1 MIRPSLADFAKL
13 SKGGRRVPVMREILA
28 DTDTPVSAFL
38 KIAHGSHAFLLES
51 VESGEKWSR
60 YSILGAD
67 PAAVYFAQDDRVELR
82 RPGKK
87 ASVANGAGDPLA
99 ELEKWL
105 ARQDPVE
112 VEGVPP
118 FWGGAVGF
126 LSYDAVRA
134 FETLPASAPDD
145 LRIPDAVFMLC
156 DTVVVFDNLTLTM
169 KVITSRPGGADPAA
183 TWRECVAEIDTLI
196 AKLEGPLPPPED
208 APRPGRRTGR
218 FTSNFTRDGFRRA
231 VVRAKEHIRAGDA
244 VQIVL
249 AQRFE
254 KKLRC
259 DPFDLYRSLRVI
271 NPSSYMFYLKLGEH
285 RLVGSSPEVLVRVT
299 GDDVELRPI
308 AGTRP
313 RGTTRA
319 EDVALEE
326 ELLRSEKDRAEHVML
341 VDLGR
346 NDLGRVCEFRTV
358 EVSEFMTVER
368 YSHVMHLVSNVVGK
382 RRKGLNSLD
391 VLRAAFPAGTVSG
404 APKVRAMEIIEDL
417 EPARRGTYAGA
428 VGYLSFDG
436 NLDTCIAI
444 RTAYVENDVVRIGS
458 GAGIVAD
465 SDPDS
470 EYKETMN
477 KAKALFAAVEAAES
491 RVREERDRA

>member
-1 MIRPSLADFAKL
+1 MIRPSLAEFMKL
-13 SKGGRRVPVMREILA
+13 SKGKRRVPVMREILA

-38 KIAHGSHAFLLES
+38 KVEHGSHAFLLES

-60 YSILGAD
+60 YSILGA
-67 PAAVYFAQDDRVELR
+67 PSAVYFAQDGRVEMR
-82 RPGKK
+82 RAGRKP
-87 ASVANGAGDPLA
+87 SVTNGAGDPLR

-105 ARQDPVE
+105 ARQEPVE
-112 VEGVPP
+112 VEGLPP

-134 FETLPASAPDD
+134 FEKLPAIAPDP

-169 KVITSRPGGADPAA
+169 KVITSRPGGGDPAA
-183 TWRECVAEIDTLI
+183 TWRECVAEIDAVI
-196 AKLEGPLPPPED
+196 AKLEGPLPVA
-208 APRPGRRTGR
+208 APVPRRARTGGK
-218 FTSNFTRDGFRRA
+218 FKSNFTREGFRQA
-231 VVRAKEHIRAGDA
+231 VLQAKEHIRAGDA

-254 KKLRC
+254 KALGC

-271 NPSSYMFYLKLGEH
+271 NPSSYMFYLKMGEH

-308 AGTRP
+308 AGTRA
-313 RGTTRA
+313 RGSTRA

-346 NDLGRVCEFRTV
+346 NDLGRVCEYRTV

-382 RRKGLNSLD
+382 RRAGLNSLD

-404 APKVRAMEIIEDL
+404 APKVRAMEIIESL

-428 VGYLSFDG
+428 VGYLSFGG

-465 SDPDS
+465 SDPES
-470 EYKETMN
+470 EYRETLN
-477 KAKALFAAVEAAES
+477 KAKALFAAVETAER
-491 RVREERDRA
+491 RVREERGRA

>member
-1 MIRPSLADFAKL
+1 MARALLLFA
-13 SKGGRRVPVMREILA
+13 R
-28 DTDTPVSAFL
+28 
-38 KIAHGSHAFLLES
+38 SHL
-51 VESGEKWSR
+51 
-60 YSILGAD
+60 
-67 PAAVYFAQDDRVELR
+67 
-82 RPGKK
+82 
-87 ASVANGAGDPLA
+87 
-99 ELEKWL
+99 
-105 ARQDPVE
+105 
-112 VEGVPP
+112 
-118 FWGGAVGF
+118 
-126 LSYDAVRA
+126 
-134 FETLPASAPDD
+134 
-145 LRIPDAVFMLC
+145 
-156 DTVVVFDNLTLTM
+156 
-169 KVITSRPGGADPAA
+169 
-183 TWRECVAEIDTLI
+183 
-196 AKLEGPLPPPED
+196 LEGPLPPQP
-208 APRPGRRTGR
+208 APARAKRTPAR
-218 FTSNFTRDGFRRA
+218 FTSNFSRDGFKQA

-254 KKLRC
+254 KKLGC

-308 AGTRP
+308 AGTRA
-313 RGTTRA
+313 RGASRA
-319 EDVALEE
+319 EDVALED
-326 ELLRSEKDRAEHVML
+326 ELRRSEKDRAEHVLL

-346 NDLGRVCEFRTV
+346 NDLGRVCEYRTV
-358 EVSEFMTVER
+358 RVGEFMTVER

-382 RRKGLNSLD
+382 RRAGVTSLD

-404 APKVRAMEIIEDL
+404 APKVRAMEIIESL

-465 SDPDS
+465 SDPES
-470 EYKETMN
+470 EYRETMN
-477 KAKALFAAVEAAES
+477 KAKALFAAVEAAER
-491 RVREERDRA
+491 RVREQRERS

>member
-1 MIRPSLADFAKL
+1 MIHPSLAEYKRLA
-13 SKGGRRVPVMREILA
+13 KGGGRVPVVREILA
-28 DTDTPVSAFL
+28 DTDTPVSAYL

-67 PAAVYFAQDDRVELR
+67 PAAVYFAQDGRVEFR

-87 ASVANGAGDPLA
+87 TRVVEGEKDPLR
-99 ELEKWL
+99 ELERWI
-105 ARQDPVE
+105 ASQRPVE
-112 VEGVPP
+112 LEGLPP

-126 LSYDAVRA
+126 VGYDAVRA
-134 FETLPASAPDD
+134 FERLPSRAKDD

-169 KVITSRPGGADPAA
+169 KVITSRPGTGDPEKAY
-183 TWRECVAEIDTLI
+183 RECVAEIDALI
-196 AKLEGPLPPPED
+196 AKLQGPLPPPTD
-208 APRPGRRTGR
+208 GKARRAGGR
-218 FTSNFTRDGFRRA
+218 FGSTFTKAGFKDA
-231 VVRAKEHIRAGDA
+231 VSQAKEHIRAGDA

-249 AQRFE
+249 SQRFE
-254 KKLRC
+254 KKLGC
-259 DPFDLYRSLRVI
+259 DPFDLYRALRVI
-271 NPSSYMFYLKLGEH
+271 NPSSYMFYLKMGEH
-285 RLVGSSPEVLVRVT
+285 KLAGSSPEVLVRVT

-313 RGTTRA
+313 RGATRA
-319 EDVALEE
+319 EDVTLEE
-326 ELLRSEKDRAEHVML
+326 DLLRSEKERAEHVML

-346 NDLGRVCEFRTV
+346 NDLGRVCEYKSV
-358 EVSEFMTVER
+358 AVSELMTVER

-382 RRKGLNSLD
+382 KRKGVSSVD

-404 APKVRAMEIIEDL
+404 APKVRAMEIIEEL
-417 EPARRGTYAGA
+417 EPSRRGTYAGA
-428 VGYLSFDG
+428 VGYVSFDG

-444 RTAYVENDVVRIGS
+444 RTAYVENDIVRIGT

-465 SDPDS
+465 SEPEA
-470 EYKETMN
+470 EYKETVS
-477 KAKALFAAVEAAES
+477 KAKALMAAVEAAER
-491 RVREERDRA
+491 RVHDGEAGR